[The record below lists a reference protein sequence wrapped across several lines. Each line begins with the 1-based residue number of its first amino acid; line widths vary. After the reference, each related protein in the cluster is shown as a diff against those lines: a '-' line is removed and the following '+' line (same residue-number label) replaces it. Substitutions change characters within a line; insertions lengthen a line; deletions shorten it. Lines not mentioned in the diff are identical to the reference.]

1 MTKNSHS
8 GKATEQIVFEEL
20 TNAIKK
26 KKKSL
31 LSWTFCLGGGKRRKY
46 TVSVKLTVT
55 FRAAA
60 LNTDPNCIDALET
73 VEALGL
79 DFGVMCFAYLLVF
92 L

>member
-1 MTKNSHS
+1 MP
-8 GKATEQIVFEEL
+8 L
-20 TNAIKK
+20 K

-31 LSWTFCLGGGKRRKY
+31 LSRTFCLGGGKRRKY

-60 LNTDPNCIDALET
+60 LNTDPNSIDTLET
-73 VEALGL
+73 VEALAL